1 MADRPQDQ
9 NEDEGDNLENEDA
22 HSRRDRER
30 RERGERDAR
39 GAQAGQVQGGGEPQR
54 GDRAGNAEDKD
65 QAVELSDEL
74 ARRWDPHRLS
84 KLVATKAGKA
94 EGLDIMTRGR
104 YEKRLGVDLSRVK
117 VVTGAFAEEFTAKH
131 NAEAITVGSSG
142 MILMRQ
148 SSQFSGPAQR
158 ESLLAHELTHV
169 AQAAPGFHNKTSGA
183 ALGSSAS
190 EAEAESVERMVLAEE
205 QGEDEDEDED
215 EGGGPDEGHNDEM
228 RRERLVTLVMDLV
241 EEDERVQAMR
251 SGQAS

>member
-1 MADRPQDQ
+1 MADRPEDQDPTRDDDDHL
-9 NEDEGDNLENEDA
+9 EAEEGGSE
-22 HSRRDRER
+22 RER
-30 RERGERDAR
+30 RERDAR
-39 GAQAGQVQGGGEPQR
+39 GVQARQAVGSGNKD
-54 GDRAGNAEDKD
+54 GDEAKEGDK
-65 QAVELSDEL
+65 AVELSDEL
-74 ARRWDPHRLS
+74 ARRWDPQRLS

-104 YEKRLGVDLSRVK
+104 YEKRFGVDLSRVK

-169 AQAAPGFHNKTSGA
+169 AQAAPGFHNRTSGA

-190 EAEAESVERMVLAEE
+190 EAEAEAIERMVLAEE
-205 QGEDEDEDED
+205 QGDED
-215 EGGGPDEGHNDEM
+215 EGEGGAGEQPDPNEGHNDEM
-228 RRERLVTLVMDLV
+228 RRERLVTMVMDLV

>member
-1 MADRPQDQ
+1 MAERPEDQDPKRDDDDAAQ
-9 NEDEGDNLENEDA
+9 LEAEEGGSE
-22 HSRRDRER
+22 RER
-30 RERGERDAR
+30 RERDAR
-39 GAQAGQVQGGGEPQR
+39 GRQAVGGNKPDQVNVDDEKQ
-54 GDRAGNAEDKD
+54 GDR
-65 QAVELSDEL
+65 AVELSDEL
-74 ARRWDPHRLS
+74 ARRWDPQRLS

-169 AQAAPGFHNKTSGA
+169 AQAAPGFHNRTSGA

-190 EAEAESVERMVLAEE
+190 EAEAEAMERMVLAEE
-205 QGEDEDEDED
+205 QGDEDDGE
-215 EGGGPDEGHNDEM
+215 EGGAGGQPDPNEGHNDEM
-228 RRERLVTLVMDLV
+228 RRERLVTMVMDLV
-241 EEDERVQAMR
+241 EEDQRVQAMR